1 MNSILAAY
9 ACLMVA
15 RHHPAVRAPTSPL
28 PPPPALTPVSPKW
41 GSGLVWLIGLPG
53 KMGEEGVCGISLW
66 KQTHPALPIPPALQD
81 QEVEIEK
88 GLEEGEAVE
97 EEEVVVVV
105 VVVVEEEWCQPSQLT
120 AICQL
125 SWVT

>member
-1 MNSILAAY
+1 MNSILAAFDY
-9 ACLMVA
+9 LMEGH
-15 RHHPAVRAPTSPL
+15 HHPAVRVPTSPL

-41 GSGLVWLIGLPG
+41 GFGLVWLIGLHG
-53 KMGEEGVCGISLW
+53 KMGEVGVCGISLW

-88 GLEEGEAVE
+88 DLAE

-105 VVVVEEEWCQPSQLT
+105 VVVVEEWCQPSQPT

-125 SWVT
+125 SWATS